1 MFHGWETRKTRSPWQ
16 LGMWAEG
23 RRIVERQRKL
33 IAEGRVGPDAS
44 AMILITFERSQEIF
58 ESDLDRLLQEQ
69 GRN

>member
-1 MFHGWETRKTRSPWQ
+1 
-16 LGMWAEG
+16 MWAEG

-69 GRN
+69 DRN

>member
-1 MFHGWETRKTRSPWQ
+1 
-16 LGMWAEG
+16 MWAEG

-33 IAEGRVGPDAS
+33 ISEGRVGPDAS
-44 AMILITFERSQEIF
+44 AILITFERSQEIF